1 MQGEIGDYLFE
12 VIVIENGQGT
22 LTAKPV
28 EAAALM
34 ASIVGAL
41 SSAETEPVIV
51 IKVVPKR

>member
-34 ASIVGAL
+34 ASIAGAL
-41 SSAETEPVIV
+41 NSAETEPVIV
-51 IKVVPKR
+51 IKVVPK